1 MKFSVAICTWNRAE
15 LLDRTLAS
23 LCRLRASDQEP
34 WEIVLVDNNCT
45 DRTGDVVGKYADR
58 LPLRLVREMRQGH
71 SFARNRA
78 VEHCRGEIVV
88 WTDDDVV
95 VDEDWLQ
102 HYRSLIDRTAE
113 ASFWGGPIRPK
124 FDAERPDW
132 LVANWKTCQGCFAVR
147 DLGTEV
153 FELTA
158 DRLPYGANFAVRTGV
173 QRQFHFDENRGR
185 KAHSLVGDEEL
196 DVMRRMIAGGH
207 RGFWVPQAGV
217 EHLIPVERM
226 TLDYVRRYFIGQGR
240 RLAASGQSQHRSA
253 GSWSREAFIQRS
265 LFRLKYRFAKSPAWL
280 AHWIRAALAE
290 GQRQGLEDSATAPA
304 NVEPRQ

>member
-23 LCRLRASDQEP
+23 FCRLQNPSAAP
-34 WEIVLVDNNCT
+34 WEIILVDNNST
-45 DRTGDVVGKYADR
+45 DRTSDVARDYARR
-58 LPLRLVREMRQGH
+58 LPLRFVHESRQGH

-78 VEHCRGEIVV
+78 VENCSGQIVV
-88 WTDDDVV
+88 WTDDDVD
-95 VDEDWLQ
+95 VDEHWLQ
-102 HYRSLIDRTAE
+102 HYGASIDRTAE

-124 FDAERPDW
+124 FDAQRPDW
-132 LVANWKTCQGCFAVR
+132 LLANWKTCQGCFAVR
-147 DLGTEV
+147 DLGSEA

-173 QRQFHFDENRGR
+173 QRQFRFDENLGR
-185 KAHSLVGDEEL
+185 KAHSLDGDEEL
-196 DVMRRMIAGGH
+196 DAMRRMIAAGH
-207 RGFWVPQAGV
+207 RGFWVPQAVV

-240 RLAASGQSQHRSA
+240 RLATSGQARDRTLRS
-253 GSWSREAFIQRS
+253 WKREAFIQGC

-290 GQRQGLEDSATAPA
+290 GQRQGLIELALAPA
-304 NVEPRQ
+304 NLKSR